1 MTAVLAVQ
9 GNKIADSHGLRPRND
24 RKKKAEA
31 TTDKYEMRKAG
42 CAGAVSNIENLGYDE
57 QTLESLRKA
66 GWSMYKNGVCVMKG
80 ARKKA

>member
-1 MTAVLAVQ
+1 MARIT
-9 GNKIADSHGLRPRND
+9 KND
-24 RKKKAEA
+24 PMP
-31 TTDKYEMRKAG
+31 TSDKYEMRKAG
-42 CAGAVSNIENLGYDE
+42 CAGAVSNIVNLGYDE